1 MRASAPLV
9 LVLVLLALCACGSPA
24 GDGSA
29 GPSESPAWSIP
40 APTVSTPAAPAP
52 VATVPT
58 APVPL
63 PDVPRQNAGLD
74 AQPQTRRSSPPANL
88 RVADVQ
94 LDMRVLPMGVDTAGA
109 MELPADTAEA
119 GWYRFGPAPGV
130 AGTTVLAAHV
140 DSLVTGLGAF
150 ARLRDVPVG
159 AAVTVTT
166 ADGAAHGYR
175 VTDVER
181 TPKTEVPLDLL
192 FERSGAERLVLVTCG
207 GEFDRSTGHYRDNV
221 IVTAIPDP

>member
-1 MRASAPLV
+1 
-9 LVLVLLALCACGSPA
+9 
-24 GDGSA
+24 
-29 GPSESPAWSIP
+29 
-40 APTVSTPAAPAP
+40 
-52 VATVPT
+52 
-58 APVPL
+58 VPL
-63 PDVPRQNAGLD
+63 PEVPRQNAGLD
-74 AQPQTRRSSPPANL
+74 AQPETPHTSPPADL
-88 RVADVQ
+88 RVADVR
-94 LDMRVLPMGVDTAGA
+94 LDMRVLPMGVDAAGA
-109 MELPADTAEA
+109 MDLPADTAEA
-119 GWYRFGPAPGV
+119 GWYRFGPAPGE

-192 FERSGAERLVLVTCG
+192 FQRSGDERLVLVTCG
-207 GEFDRSTGHYRDNV
+207 GEFDRRTGHYRDNV